1 MIAQL
6 HLMQSRPFGAVKF
19 ALKSIGIKPDWC
31 EGYITLA
38 RAQREMGEVLLSLES
53 YQKAIDLLDRAESLS
68 EEEKEE
74 IRRERTELVV
84 LLDNYKTEHGELQG
98 RAHVVENLNAVDTQ
112 FVDYSS
118 VREIW
123 KKEIEASEFELQE
136 RKEEESEAAKAA
148 AANITRIDEE
158 KFTQM
163 EQESS
168 VCNKQTIQIEEVYTC
183 SLYSF

>member
-1 MIAQL
+1 M
-6 HLMQSRPFGAVKF
+6 
-19 ALKSIGIKPDWC
+19 
-31 EGYITLA
+31 
-38 RAQREMGEVLLSLES
+38 
-53 YQKAIDLLDRAESLS
+53 
-68 EEEKEE
+68 
-74 IRRERTELVV
+74 
-84 LLDNYKTEHGELQG
+84 
-98 RAHVVENLNAVDTQ
+98 ENLNAVDTQ

-163 EQESS
+163 EEESC
-168 VCNKQTIQIEEVYTC
+168 VCLQQTNTHKHIIQIEGVYTG
-183 SLYSF
+183 SLYSS

>member
-1 MIAQL
+1 M
-6 HLMQSRPFGAVKF
+6 
-19 ALKSIGIKPDWC
+19 
-31 EGYITLA
+31 
-38 RAQREMGEVLLSLES
+38 
-53 YQKAIDLLDRAESLS
+53 
-68 EEEKEE
+68 
-74 IRRERTELVV
+74 
-84 LLDNYKTEHGELQG
+84 QG

-163 EQESS
+163 EEESC
-168 VCNKQTIQIEEVYTC
+168 VCLQQTNKQTNKHIIQIEGVYTG
-183 SLYSF
+183 SLYSS

>member
-1 MIAQL
+1 M
-6 HLMQSRPFGAVKF
+6 
-19 ALKSIGIKPDWC
+19 
-31 EGYITLA
+31 
-38 RAQREMGEVLLSLES
+38 
-53 YQKAIDLLDRAESLS
+53 
-68 EEEKEE
+68 
-74 IRRERTELVV
+74 
-84 LLDNYKTEHGELQG
+84 QG

-163 EQESS
+163 EEESC
-168 VCNKQTIQIEEVYTC
+168 VCLQQTNKQTNKQIMQIEGVYTG
-183 SLYSF
+183 SLYSS

>member
-1 MIAQL
+1 M
-6 HLMQSRPFGAVKF
+6 
-19 ALKSIGIKPDWC
+19 
-31 EGYITLA
+31 
-38 RAQREMGEVLLSLES
+38 
-53 YQKAIDLLDRAESLS
+53 
-68 EEEKEE
+68 
-74 IRRERTELVV
+74 
-84 LLDNYKTEHGELQG
+84 
-98 RAHVVENLNAVDTQ
+98 ENLNAVDTQ

-163 EQESS
+163 EEESC
-168 VCNKQTIQIEEVYTC
+168 VCLQQTNKQTNKQIMQIEGVYTG
-183 SLYSF
+183 SLYSS

>member
-1 MIAQL
+1 M
-6 HLMQSRPFGAVKF
+6 
-19 ALKSIGIKPDWC
+19 
-31 EGYITLA
+31 
-38 RAQREMGEVLLSLES
+38 
-53 YQKAIDLLDRAESLS
+53 
-68 EEEKEE
+68 
-74 IRRERTELVV
+74 
-84 LLDNYKTEHGELQG
+84 QG
-98 RAHVVENLNAVDTQ
+98 RAHVVEKLNAVDTQ

-163 EQESS
+163 EEESS
-168 VCNKQTIQIEEVYTC
+168 VCNKQTNKQIMQIEGVYIG
-183 SLYSF
+183 SLYSS

>member
-1 MIAQL
+1 M
-6 HLMQSRPFGAVKF
+6 
-19 ALKSIGIKPDWC
+19 
-31 EGYITLA
+31 
-38 RAQREMGEVLLSLES
+38 
-53 YQKAIDLLDRAESLS
+53 
-68 EEEKEE
+68 
-74 IRRERTELVV
+74 
-84 LLDNYKTEHGELQG
+84 QG

-118 VREIW
+118 IREIW

-163 EQESS
+163 EEESC
-168 VCNKQTIQIEEVYTC
+168 VCLQQTNKQTNKQIMQIEGVYTG
-183 SLYSF
+183 SLYSS

>member
-1 MIAQL
+1 M
-6 HLMQSRPFGAVKF
+6 
-19 ALKSIGIKPDWC
+19 
-31 EGYITLA
+31 
-38 RAQREMGEVLLSLES
+38 
-53 YQKAIDLLDRAESLS
+53 
-68 EEEKEE
+68 
-74 IRRERTELVV
+74 
-84 LLDNYKTEHGELQG
+84 QG

-148 AANITRIDEE
+148 AANITKIDEE

-163 EQESS
+163 EEESC
-168 VCNKQTIQIEEVYTC
+168 VCLQQTNKQTNKQIMQIEGVYTG
-183 SLYSF
+183 SLYSS

>member
-1 MIAQL
+1 M
-6 HLMQSRPFGAVKF
+6 
-19 ALKSIGIKPDWC
+19 
-31 EGYITLA
+31 
-38 RAQREMGEVLLSLES
+38 
-53 YQKAIDLLDRAESLS
+53 
-68 EEEKEE
+68 
-74 IRRERTELVV
+74 
-84 LLDNYKTEHGELQG
+84 QG

-163 EQESS
+163 EEESC
-168 VCNKQTIQIEEVYTC
+168 VCLQQTNKQTQTYYSDRGSVYWL
-183 SLYSF
+183 SLFFLISHIILVK

>member
-1 MIAQL
+1 M
-6 HLMQSRPFGAVKF
+6 
-19 ALKSIGIKPDWC
+19 
-31 EGYITLA
+31 
-38 RAQREMGEVLLSLES
+38 
-53 YQKAIDLLDRAESLS
+53 
-68 EEEKEE
+68 
-74 IRRERTELVV
+74 
-84 LLDNYKTEHGELQG
+84 QG

-118 VREIW
+118 IREIW

-163 EQESS
+163 EEESC
-168 VCNKQTIQIEEVYTC
+168 VCLQQTNKQIMQIEGVYIG
-183 SLYSF
+183 SLYSS